1 MELLEESSKAF
12 SACLVNVMTVKF
24 SEYRVDDIQRKLNII
39 GVQPLDLLVTGVTG
53 AGKSTTL
60 NTILQRNEAKVGYGA
75 EPETMDVS
83 YHIINDFFRIWD
95 SPGLGEGF
103 LIDKKHKQKIA
114 DLLKKTYRKGYVNYG
129 FVDMVLIIV
138 NASSKNLGETYDL
151 LDLVRHYILP
161 ERVLIAINQADFAMS
176 GRHWDYH
183 LNRPDS
189 TLVKYLEDKAHDV
202 RQRINECTR
211 LTLPKPVYYSAEYS
225 YNIDKL
231 LDYIINNM
239 PTEKRKMISV

>member
-1 MELLEESSKAF
+1 MAIRI
-12 SACLVNVMTVKF
+12 

-95 SPGLGEGF
+95 SPGLGEDVVVDE
-103 LIDKKHKQKIA
+103 IHKKKITE
-114 DLLKKTYRKGYVNYG
+114 LLKKTYQNENMNYG
-129 FVDMVLIIV
+129 FVDMVLVIV
-138 NASSKNLGETYDL
+138 NASSKNLGVTFDL
-151 LDLVRHYILP
+151 INHILRYILP
-161 ERVLIAINQADFAMS
+161 DRVLVAINQADCAMC

-183 LNRPDS
+183 SNLPDS
-189 TLVKYLEDKAHDV
+189 TLLRYLDEQAYDV
-202 RQRINECTR
+202 RNRINESTR
-211 LTLPKPVYYSAEYS
+211 LTIPKPVYYSAEYS
-225 YNIDKL
+225 YNVDKL
-231 LDYIINNM
+231 LDHIINNM
-239 PTEKRKMISV
+239 PKVKRPIIPWG